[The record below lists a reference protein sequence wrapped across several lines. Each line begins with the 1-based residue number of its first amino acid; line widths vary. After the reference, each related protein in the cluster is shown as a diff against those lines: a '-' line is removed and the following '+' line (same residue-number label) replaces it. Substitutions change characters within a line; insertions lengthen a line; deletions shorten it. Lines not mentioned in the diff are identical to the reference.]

1 MRHGSGAIDR
11 PATGAVG
18 LRVGRQRASF
28 TWRLGAALLAVV
40 WMIAPSST
48 EASQPRIGERLYV
61 VLLQHNPAQFSNAL
75 KAADEFLAVRP
86 GRGFEIIMDYY
97 GMFAAI
103 PGVTTAQRDYGA
115 IKGRNPGLTVVVC
128 RETLD
133 ALRRSNKRR
142 ISVLPGMKVLPCK
155 GRRDMLERD
164 GWRPALGF

>member
-1 MRHGSGAIDR
+1 MRHGDQAIDR
-11 PATGAVG
+11 PATGP
-18 LRVGRQRASF
+18 VGRRADRRRAAF
-28 TWRLGAALLAVV
+28 PFRLVAALLVT
-40 WMIAPSST
+40 WMITPAA
-48 EASQPRIGERLYV
+48 ASQPRIGERLYV

-86 GRGFEIIMDYY
+86 GRRFEIIMDYY

-103 PGVTTAQRDYGA
+103 PGVTTAQRDYAA

-142 ISVLPGMKVLPCK
+142 ITVLPGMKVLPCK

>member
-1 MRHGSGAIDR
+1 MRHGDQAIDR
-11 PATGAVG
+11 PATGP
-18 LRVGRQRASF
+18 VGRRADRRRASF
-28 TWRLGAALLAVV
+28 PFRLGAMLLALA
-40 WMIAPSST
+40 WMITPAA
-48 EASQPRIGERLYV
+48 ASQPRIGERLYV

-86 GRGFEIIMDYY
+86 GRRFEIIMDYY

-142 ISVLPGMKVLPCK
+142 I
-155 GRRDMLERD
+155 
-164 GWRPALGF
+164 